1 MSDESQEHNPLQG
14 YFDWQV
20 NTLMLAYDLADPL
33 PGGEEDAHRQRR
45 TRVEEEVRQF
55 SLDAIPQ
62 QYKDDPNLDWPPEV
76 MMALTRATFARV
88 RQITEPLDL
97 PG

>member
-1 MSDESQEHNPLQG
+1 MNEEAHENNPLQG

-33 PGGEEDAHRQRR
+33 PGGDDDAHRQRR
-45 TRVEEEVRQF
+45 TRVEEEVRRF

-62 QYKDDPNLDWPPEV
+62 RYKDDPQLDWPPEV
-76 MMALTRATFARV
+76 MMALTRTTFVRV
-88 RQITEPLDL
+88 RQITESLTRTD
-97 PG
+97 